1 MKTMKM
7 AQNSGMNAEMKG
19 NNGSAAE
26 NNALLQQGEG
36 DCLLPIGDDA
46 VLELGEA
53 EIAGLV
59 YMIEEE
65 KMAMDLYD
73 SFAEQTGSAIFDK
86 ISDSELRHMSSLI
99 QVAEAAD
106 VDLSFLSSE
115 AGVFSDARIQ
125 QLYDSLLD
133 QGSESFADAIDV
145 GILVE
150 MADIEDLQSY
160 TNGDEVGLLGGVYAK
175 LEAGSEHHLAAFT
188 QYDAVVAE
196 A

>member
-150 MADIEDLQSY
+150 MTDIEDLQSY